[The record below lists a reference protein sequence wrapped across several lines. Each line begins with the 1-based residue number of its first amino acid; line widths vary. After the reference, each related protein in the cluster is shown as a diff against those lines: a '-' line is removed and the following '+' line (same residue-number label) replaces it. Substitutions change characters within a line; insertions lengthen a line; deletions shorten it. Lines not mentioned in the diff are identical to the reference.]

1 MTNRSLT
8 CHTPPPPPAEFLS
21 GRWLVG
27 GAMLVRGWGV
37 MRRRCGVGLC
47 AGLVLAVVLAGALLV
62 PPRAG
67 AQPPGVLVS
76 NLGQGASVA
85 LTLSTRSVAQG
96 FTTGTYSD
104 GYFLDSIGVSFQ
116 GSFNAAAVL
125 AGARAELWSASGSAP
140 GEKIA
145 DLTTPN
151 SAASTG
157 FTLYFSAPA
166 GTRLDANT
174 TYFVVVHDH
183 RPAGGLLIQ
192 QSSSNKEEAGKAP
205 GWSINDGYYGHISA
219 GSTLTGDGW
228 TDAGGSALRLVVNG
242 RIGAGTDVGVVFAG
256 RIDDFHKQLTINSKR
271 GKTRLHRVNG
281 LEAYSVG
288 DNRFVFGQSRTEG
301 PFRLNVTNPNNIV
314 HIDHLVTSTPG
325 LTDVAVYTASDNA
338 VHRIGT
344 WTQSDALQRFGIN
357 ASGQLSSNNHV
368 LDNDTMDEASSVAVY
383 EIGAKDYAVV
393 TGRGSN
399 SVQVVDISTPTSFA
413 KKGSLSDGDALALVR
428 PYAVEVYTI
437 GAKHYAVVGSAEGLQ
452 IVDVTDPDNLAASGD
467 LTISDGIFNE
477 LHSVAVYS
485 VGSKHYAVVG
495 TLDNNNGSLSNDG
508 DIRGI
513 QFIDVTDP
521 ANPSIVSRLSPS
533 AGVVLDRTGDLAIHR
548 FGDRVFAVVPATAP
562 ASNAGVAVAL
572 SGLSDAR
579 VRQTDGFSIIDVT
592 DPASPK
598 PLVSASHHLH
608 GGHLLGARAVTT
620 FTKDGRHYG
629 VVGNE
634 TQVTA
639 ADQRDGVQVFEMV
652 FLTADAGS
660 DQIVEVGST
669 VTLDG
674 SASAVT
680 NGGTLSY
687 SWTQVSGP
695 NVTLN
700 EVSGSPEQATFT
712 MPDTQSELV
721 FDLTVSQGAPTHVV
735 DVDQITVSKATGVTL
750 TPSTVSV
757 VAGATTTYT
766 AVLATQPTADVT
778 VTPTSG
784 TMSRATV
791 SAALTFTSSN
801 WNNAQSI
808 TVTGVAA
815 GTSEITH
822 AATSSDTNYE
832 ISAAGTVTA
841 TVTPQPATLTL
852 TTSEFGNTVAEGG
865 GSVTVTATLDNVGA
879 SAVSVTLT
887 ASGSAT
893 SGSDY
898 TLPSV
903 FTIPAG
909 HTSATGTV
917 QITDDDLDED
927 NETVVLS
934 ASGTGLTVTPVT
946 LTITDN
952 DTAGVTLSTGTVSL
966 AKGAAGT
973 YTAVLDTQP
982 TADVTVTATSGS
994 VGRAT
999 VSAARTFTSSNWDTV
1014 QTFTVNAVA
1023 AGTSVVTHAA
1033 TSTDTNYG
1041 IGSAGT
1047 VTVTVTETATPPSTL
1062 RLSTNAA
1069 RVAEDSGSV
1078 TVTARLNTAAT
1089 SPVTVTV
1096 TAENESTA
1104 DSGDYTLPAA
1114 FTIPT
1119 GQLSVT
1125 ATITITDDRDDEPD
1139 EMVVLS
1145 ASAASLTVTGVTF
1158 TIAEN
1163 DDHGVTVRRP
1173 TARNVFVGRTENYQV
1188 RLNTRPTADVT
1199 VTASSGNPEYATVT
1213 PAALTFTTDNWNTR
1227 QTFKLTGV
1235 ETGTSTVTHAV
1246 SGTDPKYPTT
1256 MIVDSVEARVS
1267 VFVPGPPT
1275 PPPPSMLVL
1284 TTDADDETVVEGGSV
1299 TVTATLDE
1307 AATSAVSVTLSATGT
1322 ATADEDYTL
1331 PPVFTI
1337 AAGQTTA
1344 TGTIQITDDETA
1356 EDPETVILTTT
1367 DTGLTVTP
1375 VTLTITDAPGVSL
1388 STSTVSLQ
1396 EGTTEL
1402 YTAVLDTQPSADV
1415 TVTATSGTPDA
1426 ATVSEA
1432 LTFTTDNWGTAQTFT
1447 VTGTSTGASE
1457 ITHTATSNDTNY
1469 SIPTIGTVTATITG
1483 TDPGTADGVFVDV
1496 DNMSSHAASINAV
1509 LAAGITTGCSTNP
1522 LSYCPDKP
1530 VTRAQMAT
1538 FLTRALKLTDAADA
1552 GFVDVDNASSH
1563 ADSINAVYAAG
1574 ITTGCGQ
1581 NPLSYC
1587 PDSHVTRAQMA
1598 TFLTRAL
1605 KLTEA
1610 ADAGFVDVDNT
1621 SSHADSINAVYAAG
1635 ITTGCGQNPLSYCP
1649 DSHVTRAQM
1658 ATFLTRALKLST
1670 PTQS

>member
-1 MTNRSLT
+1 
-8 CHTPPPPPAEFLS
+8 
-21 GRWLVG
+21 
-27 GAMLVRGWGV
+27 MLVRGWGV
-37 MRRRCGVGLC
+37 MRRRRGVGWC

-125 AGARAELWSASGSAP
+125 AGARMELWSASGSAP
-140 GEKIA
+140 GAKIA
-145 DLTTPN
+145 NLTTPN

-157 FTLYFSAPA
+157 ITLYFSAPA

-192 QSSSNKEEAGKAP
+192 QSGSNNEEAGKAP
-205 GWSINDGYYGHISA
+205 GWSINDGYYAHISA
-219 GSTLTGDGW
+219 GSTLTGNDW

-314 HIDHLVTSTPG
+314 HIDHLVASTPE

-344 WTQSDALQRFGIN
+344 WSQSDALQRFGIN
-357 ASGQLSSNNHV
+357 ASGQLTSNNHV

-393 TGRGSN
+393 TGRGSD

-495 TLDNNNGSLSNDG
+495 TLDNNNNGSLSNDG

-660 DQIVEVGST
+660 DQIAVPGAT

-674 SASAVT
+674 SGSSVT
-680 NGGTLSY
+680 NGGSLTY
-687 SWTQVSGP
+687 SWTQVSGTT
-695 NVTLN
+695 VALSA
-700 EVSGSPEQATFT
+700 VSGSQHQATFAA
-712 MPDTQSELV
+712 PRIASDLV
-721 FDLTVSQGAPTHVV
+721 FDLTVSQGAPTHVI
-735 DVDQITVSKATGVTL
+735 DVDRV
-750 TPSTVSV
+750 TVSV
-757 VAGATTTYT
+757 PA
-766 AVLATQPTADVT
+766 PT
-778 VTPTSG
+778 
-784 TMSRATV
+784 
-791 SAALTFTSSN
+791 
-801 WNNAQSI
+801 
-808 TVTGVAA
+808 
-815 GTSEITH
+815 
-822 AATSSDTNYE
+822 
-832 ISAAGTVTA
+832 
-841 TVTPQPATLTL
+841 TLTL
-852 TTSEFGNTVAEGG
+852 TTSAASDTVAEGG
-865 GSVTVTATLDNVGA
+865 GSVTVTATVDNP
-879 SAVSVTLT
+879 
-887 ASGSAT
+887 AT
-893 SGSDY
+893 SPVAVTVTAANGSTAAAGDY
-898 TLPSV
+898 TLPAV
-903 FTIPAG
+903 FNIASG
-909 HTSATGTV
+909 QTSASGTV
-917 QITDDDLDED
+917 QITDDDIDED
-927 NETVVLS
+927 SETVILTASVGGLS
-934 ASGTGLTVTPVT
+934 VTPVT
-946 LTITDN
+946 LTITDD
-952 DTAGVTLSTGTVSL
+952 DTHGVTLSTNAVSVGEEATETYTVVLDSQPTANVTVTPTSGSVGKATVSGAVTFTTGNWKTAQSFTVTGVEEGTSAITHVATSNDTDYAIPSIGTVTATVANMPEVKLST
-966 AKGAAGT
+966 ATVTVGKGGMAT
-973 YTAVLDTQP
+973 YTAVLGTQP
-982 TADVTVTATSGS
+982 TANVTVTSTSGS
-994 VGRAT
+994 VGNAT
-999 VSAARTFTSSNWDTV
+999 VSGAVTFTNSNWNTA
-1014 QTFTVNAVA
+1014 QSFTVAGVA
-1023 AGTSVVTHAA
+1023 AGTSAISHAA
-1033 TSTDTNYG
+1033 TSTDTDYT
-1041 IGSAGT
+1041 IGTVGT
-1047 VTVTVTETATPPSTL
+1047 VTATVTPPPTALTLTSDAASNTIAEDGGSVRVTATLNNPAVSAVSVTL
-1062 RLSTNAA
+1062 TATNA
-1069 RVAEDSGSV
+1069 SS
-1078 TVTARLNTAAT
+1078 
-1089 SPVTVTV
+1089 
-1096 TAENESTA
+1096 A
-1104 DSGDYTLPAA
+1104 DAGDYTLPAV
-1114 FTIPT
+1114 FTIAS
-1119 GQLSVT
+1119 GQTAASGTVAIINDNLDEDSETVILTTTVGSLSITPVT
-1125 ATITITDDRDDEPD
+1125 VTITD
-1139 EMVVLS
+1139 
-1145 ASAASLTVTGVTF
+1145 
-1158 TIAEN
+1158 N
-1163 DDHGVTVRRP
+1163 DTHGVTVNLTTVRV
-1173 TARNVFVGRTENYQV
+1173 ARGRTAFYTVVLDTQ
-1188 RLNTRPTADVT
+1188 PTEDVT
-1199 VTASSGNPEYATVT
+1199 VTPTSGSTTNATVSG
-1213 PAALTFTTDNWNTR
+1213 AVMFTTDNWNTPKR
-1227 QTFKLTGV
+1227 FTVTGV
-1235 ETGTSTVTHAV
+1235 DAGASNITHAATSRDTQYNGETV
-1246 SGTDPKYPTT
+1246 AS
-1256 MIVDSVEARVS
+1256 VDVTVILPPPPP
-1267 VFVPGPPT
+1267 VFFRG
-1275 PPPPSMLVL
+1275 PPSMLVL

-1396 EGTTEL
+1396 EGTTEV
-1402 YTAVLDTQPSADV
+1402 YTAVLDSQPSADV

-1447 VTGTSTGASE
+1447 VTGASTGASE

-1538 FLTRALKLTDAADA
+1538 FLTRALKLTEAADA
-1552 GFVDVDNASSH
+1552 GFVDVDNTSSH

-1574 ITTGCGQ
+1574 ITTGCGT

-1635 ITTGCGQNPLSYCP
+1635 ITTGCGTNPLSYCP

>member
-1 MTNRSLT
+1 
-8 CHTPPPPPAEFLS
+8 
-21 GRWLVG
+21 
-27 GAMLVRGWGV
+27 MLVRGWGV

-125 AGARAELWSASGSAP
+125 AGARMELWSASGSAP
-140 GEKIA
+140 GAKIA

-157 FTLYFSAPA
+157 ITLYFSAPA

-192 QSSSNKEEAGKAP
+192 QSGSNNEEAGKAP
-205 GWSINDGYYGHISA
+205 GWSINDGYYAHISA
-219 GSTLTGDGW
+219 GSTLTDNVW

-256 RIDDFHKQLTINSKR
+256 RIDDNYKQLTAQNKR
-271 GKTRLHRVNG
+271 GKTRLHRVNA

-288 DNRFVFGQSRTEG
+288 DNRFVFGQSNSEG

-314 HIDHLVTSTPG
+314 HIDPVVASTHG

-344 WTQSDALQRFGIN
+344 WIQFDGIQRFALN
-357 ASGQLSSNNHV
+357 PSGQLTA
-368 LDNDTMDEASSVAVY
+368 DNGAVDSDTMDGASSVATY

-393 TGRGSN
+393 AGSISD
-399 SVQVVDISTPTSFA
+399 SVQVVDISTPSSFTL
-413 KKGSLSDGDALALVR
+413 KGSLSDGDALALDGPFDVAV
-428 PYAVEVYTI
+428 YAI
-437 GAKHYAVVGSAEGLQ
+437 ADKRYAVVGSGEGLQ
-452 IVDVTDPDNLAASGD
+452 IVDVSDPDNVAASGD
-467 LTISDGIFNE
+467 LTISDGIFNQVDA
-477 LHSVAVYS
+477 VAVYS
-485 VGSKHYAVVG
+485 VGSKHYAIVG
-495 TLDNNNGSLSNDG
+495 TLDNNSGSLTNDG

-533 AGVVLDRTGDLAIHR
+533 VGVVLDRTGDVAIHR
-548 FGDRVFAVVPATAP
+548 FGDRVFAVVPATGP
-562 ASNAGVAVAL
+562 ETDNRVRL
-572 SGLSDAR
+572 PGLSDAR

-592 DPASPK
+592 DPASPV
-598 PLVSASHHLH
+598 PLVSASHHLNA
-608 GGHLLGARAVTT
+608 GYLLGARAVTT

-634 TQVTA
+634 EQKVA
-639 ADQRDGVQVFEMV
+639 ADARDGVQVFEMV

-660 DQIVEVGST
+660 DQIAVPGAT

-822 AATSSDTNYE
+822 AATSSDTNYK

-1119 GQLSVT
+1119 GQLSAT

-1267 VFVPGPPT
+1267 VFVPPVFFPG

-1284 TTDADDETVVEGGSV
+1284 TTDADDDTVVEGGSV

-1307 AATSAVSVTLSATGT
+1307 AATSAVSVKLTATGT

-1331 PPVFTI
+1331 PPAFTI

-1344 TGTIQITDDETA
+1344 TGTVQITDDETA
-1356 EDPETVILTTT
+1356 EDPETVILTAT

-1388 STSTVSLQ
+1388 STSAVSLQ
-1396 EGTTEL
+1396 EGTTAV
-1402 YTAVLDTQPSADV
+1402 YTAVLDTRPSASV

-1432 LTFTTDNWGTAQTFT
+1432 LTFTTDDWGTAQTFT

-1530 VTRAQMAT
+1530 VTRAQMST